1 MKDIVCANLTSHL
14 QVVWR
19 ACKWS
24 LACCRVARRGVH
36 STPLQTRIPKVPSP
50 PGHSPVSGHSMCWY
64 SRTEMLRNKTYRKS
78 LHNPR
83 GHTNERAYAK
93 RRQKEEDGKT
103 FVCDKR
109 DRASYYFRVLS
120 WFFLNNTVFW
130 SFTKKDLFKARW
142 RLVENVFKQ
151 NYCHA
156 CHTRFAIMLRKFIIR
171 PSLDPKLSLFGK
183 LVISFAPAE
192 CAGIPDKCPKIHSLT
207 KVGPYIL
214 PQSLS
219 GMHSTT

>member
-14 QVVWR
+14 RVVWR

-64 SRTEMLRNKTYRKS
+64 SRTEMLRNKTYGKS
-78 LHNPR
+78 LHHPR
-83 GHTNERAYAK
+83 SHTNERISTSNNSELTPQGDRKK
-93 RRQKEEDGKT
+93 RTVNRL
-103 FVCDKR
+103 CDTR

-130 SFTKKDLFKARW
+130 SFTKKICLKQGEVWWEMFSNKIIVT
-142 RLVENVFKQ
+142 LVTQ
-151 NYCHA
+151 G
-156 CHTRFAIMLRKFIIR
+156 L
-171 PSLDPKLSLFGK
+171 L
-183 LVISFAPAE
+183 
-192 CAGIPDKCPKIHSLT
+192 
-207 KVGPYIL
+207 
-214 PQSLS
+214 
-219 GMHSTT
+219 